1 MIQVAIVIK
10 NVVEQNQNQNQNH
23 QVIRR
28 VIIHHH
34 HQNQIIRKMIH
45 MMIMKIRKRLVKIQM
60 MEMNQNIQ
68 IKIEKILFPFF
79 VI

>member
-10 NVVEQNQNQNQNH
+10 NVVEQNLNH
-23 QVIRR
+23 QVIRK

-34 HQNQIIRKMIH
+34 HQNQLIRKIIY
-45 MMIMKIRKRLVKIQM
+45 MMIMKIKKRLIRIQM
-60 MEMNQNIQ
+60 MKMIQNIQ
-68 IKIEKILFPFF
+68 IEIKNIIFLF